1 MKIAYAIAALFL
13 APAIVSPA
21 QASGGREP
29 ATARPADAAEIKAAS
44 VPVENYIKA
53 LQTGSVD
60 YARLAFHK
68 DARMIGN
75 GRNGYISIPI
85 EEWMTGLTGAP
96 NRDEAQRKR
105 SFRIIDLTATT
116 GVARVELIYPDVTF
130 IDHMT
135 LLKVD
140 GEWKIINKLFHAI
153 RRPEEVRPSSAR

>member
-1 MKIAYAIAALFL
+1 MRIAYAVAALFL
-13 APAIVSPA
+13 TPVVALPVL
-21 QASGGREP
+21 ASNASEP
-29 ATARPADAAEIKAAS
+29 AEPAGDAEIKAAS

-53 LQTGSVD
+53 LQTGRVD

-68 DARMIGN
+68 DARMTGN
-75 GRNGYISIPI
+75 GRGGYISIPI

-96 NRDEAQRKR
+96 NADEARRKR
-105 SFRIIDLTATT
+105 SFRILDLTATT

-140 GEWKIINKLFHAI
+140 GEWKIVNKLFHAI
-153 RRPEEVRPSSAR
+153 RRPEEARPSSAR